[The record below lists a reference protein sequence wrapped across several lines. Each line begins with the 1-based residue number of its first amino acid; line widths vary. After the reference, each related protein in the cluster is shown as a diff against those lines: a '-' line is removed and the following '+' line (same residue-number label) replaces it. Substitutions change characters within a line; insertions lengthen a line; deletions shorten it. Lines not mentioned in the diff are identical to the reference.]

1 MIHIRITGTPQE
13 IEQFI
18 KTLSLYFFIQNISK
32 SYQNS
37 NSRFVRVYATIDL
50 ERKNEDE

>member
-1 MIHIRITGTPQE
+1 MIRIRITGTPQE